1 MGITELIYR
10 NAIPED
16 YEQIRELCCKNDIAF
31 PRNSHVIVAE
41 HGGVIVGLAG
51 VKTEVFIEP
60 LISENPI
67 AAVKLFDRIEAA
79 VKLSGAK
86 RVRCIASL
94 ENEDRFVKVGFTTV
108 ENNKIIMQKEY

>member
-1 MGITELIYR
+1 LIYR

-16 YEQIRELCCKNDIAF
+16 YEQISKLCCKNDIAF

-41 HGGVIVGLAG
+41 HSGVIVGLVG

-86 RVRCIASL
+86 RVRCLTDLSHEDLFTKAGFITI
-94 ENEDRFVKVGFTTV
+94 ENS
-108 ENNKIIMQKEY
+108 KILMQKEY

>member
-1 MGITELIYR
+1 LIYR
-10 NAIPED
+10 NAKPED

-41 HGGVIVGLAG
+41 HDGVIVGLAG

-60 LISENPI
+60 LISKNPI

-86 RVRCIASL
+86 RIRCLANPNVEKLFIKA
-94 ENEDRFVKVGFTTV
+94 GFETIETK
-108 ENNKIIMQKEY
+108 KIIMEKEY